1 MVKTENEKVKKLVS
15 LIKDARFVFVCG
27 NGGSAAAA
35 EHFAIDL
42 MSRGIKAICL
52 DSNISAI
59 TMISNDFGYEFVFS
73 KQLEIFAIPDDLLIT
88 ISCSG
93 KSQNILK
100 AQTIAKKIGM
110 KIFIFETFGK
120 VRNYEKLEEKHLKFI
135 HKVKKEL
142 NNKKWHKDIN

>member
-52 DSNISAI
+52 NSNISVI
-59 TMISNDFGYEFVFS
+59 TMISNDFGYEYIFS
-73 KQLEIFAIPDDLLIT
+73 KQLETFGGSNDLLIT

-93 KSQNILK
+93 KSQNILN
-100 AQTIAKKIGM
+100 AQTIAEKIGM

-120 VRNYEKLEEKHLKFI
+120 VMNYERLEEKHLIFI

-142 NNKKWHKDIN
+142 DITK